1 MAEVK
6 MQSNPI
12 SLQPSPHLI
21 RRNRIQFIATRFM
34 LAATTFSILVTVGI
48 VLSIFPTALR
58 TLRNIGTEIIGT
70 TWAPLFEPP
79 QYGIIPLITGTFFVV
94 TIGMLIA
101 VPIGLAAA
109 IYLSE
114 YATFNLRRVVKPI
127 LEILAGI
134 PTVVLGL
141 FGLYVINP
149 EFVERYWPIGEPLAY
164 SAVGAGFVT
173 GVLIVPIIASVADDA
188 LAAVPRAMR
197 EAAFALGATRREVA
211 TKVVFNAGLSGV
223 VAALILGFARAF
235 GETTIAL
242 MVAGSFPKLS
252 ANPGDPMMTM
262 SAFIGF
268 AGIGDA
274 EVGSAAYNTIF
285 LVGMILFLVT
295 LIFNILGNRFIARFR
310 EAYE

>member
-12 SLQPSPHLI
+12 SLQPSPHLR
-21 RRNRIQFIATRFM
+21 RRNRIQLIATRFM
-34 LAATTFSILVTVGI
+34 LVATTFSILVTVGI

-58 TLRNIGTEIIGT
+58 TLRNIGSEIIGT

-188 LAAVPRAMR
+188 LSAVPRAMR

-274 EVGSAAYNTIF
+274 EVGSPAYNTIF